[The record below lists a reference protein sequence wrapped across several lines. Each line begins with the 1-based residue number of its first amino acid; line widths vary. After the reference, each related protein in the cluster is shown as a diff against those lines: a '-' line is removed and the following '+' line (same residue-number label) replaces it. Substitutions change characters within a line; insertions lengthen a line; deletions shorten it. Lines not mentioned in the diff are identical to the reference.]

1 MRRGARIGRG
11 CLIGEKTYVAYDV
24 RIGDWCKLNAG
35 VYVCAAVTI
44 EDHVMLSAHVVFT
57 NDRFPRA
64 FDRTPDGLAS
74 SEPTEE
80 TLTTVV
86 RTGVTVGANAT
97 IGPGLEL
104 GRFAMVGMGSV
115 VTRDVPP
122 HGLVVGNPARLV
134 GWVCTCGP
142 ALVRRDRWEADPAG
156 AAYEC
161 ARCGRS
167 FRKTAGGVEEV
178 ASGVAVS

>member
-1 MRRGARIGRG
+1 VRRGARIGRG
-11 CLIGEKTYVAYDV
+11 CLVGEKTYVAYDV

-44 EDHVMLSAHVVFT
+44 EDHVMLSAHVAFT

-64 FDRTPDGLAS
+64 FDRTPGGLAP

-80 TLTTVV
+80 TLATLVE
-86 RTGVTVGANAT
+86 TGVTVGANAT
-97 IGPGLEL
+97 IGPGLTL

-122 HGLVVGNPARLV
+122 HGLVVGNPARLA

-142 ALVRRDRWEADPAG
+142 VLVRQGRWEADPPG
-156 AAYEC
+156 ASYEC

-167 FRKTAGGVEEV
+167 FRKAARGVEEV
-178 ASGVAVS
+178 RAGVAVS